1 MNVSIT
7 VRHCGETTTLR
18 AEAGTPLAP
27 LLREAGLLTLPCG
40 VGKCGKCLILAA
52 TEPCA
57 EERALLGD
65 AALASGLR
73 LACYTR
79 AAEGLDI
86 ALPQAGAL
94 RVLTRFAQS
103 DYPFRP
109 IVERRPFAMPE
120 PSLDDQRSDLQRL
133 IDACGAKGHALGLGQ
148 LAALPAFIRNAR
160 SNGGC
165 GDGHGNVCG
174 FGLMHGETLVGYT
187 ASDEAYALI
196 VDIGTTTVAAL
207 LVDTAR
213 RRVVAARGEHN
224 AQSPYGAD
232 VISRIRHET
241 EWEEHRNGPNPL
253 QQAIAKQV
261 SAMLAGLLEQAGIG
275 DVDFLSL
282 TGNTTMMH
290 LLCGLPGEHIGKA
303 PFIPA
308 TLEPMRL
315 PAADLGIASQ
325 APAFLLPGIS
335 AYIGA
340 DIVASLLAADA
351 HRSQPPFLLVDLG
364 TNAETVLCA
373 SGTLYACSA
382 AAGPCFEGATLSCGM
397 AGQDGAID
405 TVSPDPERGLS
416 FTTIGDAPAR
426 GLCGSG
432 VLDALALLLDAGI
445 VDETG
450 RLEADASPLGARITD
465 DALTFTDSGASPRRT
480 SGKCSSPRPP
490 CARASTSC
498 CGRRAWKPRMWPAS
512 TLRAAS
518 APPCARKARPASGS
532 SPKNFPTGSRCS
544 AMPPVPARCAMRPR
558 KARPKAPSAS
568 SAVPGTSNFPPTRA
582 SPTPTWNGCSFPKG
596 NEAGKGGNLSGE
608 RDTRAD
614 CLFPPALTLLFP
626 KRAQCDAGKKCSL

>member
-1 MNVSIT
+1 MSVSIT
-7 VRHCGETTTLR
+7 VRHAGGIANLR

-27 LLREAGLLTLPCG
+27 LLRETGLLTLPCG

-65 AALASGLR
+65 DAIASGLR
-73 LACYTR
+73 LACHTR
-79 AAEGLDI
+79 AVEGLDI
-86 ALPQAGAL
+86 AIPQAGAL

-133 IDACGAKGHALGLGQ
+133 IDACGAEGHALGLGQ
-148 LAALPAFIRNAR
+148 LAALPAFIRKTR

-174 FGLMHGETLVGYT
+174 FGLMHGETLVGYA

-253 QQAIAKQV
+253 QQAIAKQI

-373 SGTLYACSA
+373 NGMFYACSA
-382 AAGPCFEGATLSCGM
+382 GCRAMFRGRNPFLRHGRAGWGHRYRFARPGTRPVLYHHRRRARARAVRLRGTGCAGP
-397 AGQDGAID
+397 
-405 TVSPDPERGLS
+405 
-416 FTTIGDAPAR
+416 
-426 GLCGSG
+426 
-432 VLDALALLLDAGI
+432 
-445 VDETG
+445 
-450 RLEADASPLGARITD
+450 
-465 DALTFTDSGASPRRT
+465 
-480 SGKCSSPRPP
+480 
-490 CARASTSC
+490 
-498 CGRRAWKPRMWPAS
+498 
-512 TLRAAS
+512 AA
-518 APPCARKARPASGS
+518 
-532 SPKNFPTGSRCS
+532 
-544 AMPPVPARCAMRPR
+544 
-558 KARPKAPSAS
+558 
-568 SAVPGTSNFPPTRA
+568 
-582 SPTPTWNGCSFPKG
+582 
-596 NEAGKGGNLSGE
+596 
-608 RDTRAD
+608 
-614 CLFPPALTLLFP
+614 
-626 KRAQCDAGKKCSL
+626 

>member
-1 MNVSIT
+1 MSVSIT
-7 VRHCGETTTLR
+7 VRHAGGIANLR

-27 LLREAGLLTLPCG
+27 LLRETGLLTLPCG

-65 AALASGLR
+65 DAIASGLR
-73 LACYTR
+73 LACHTR
-79 AAEGLDI
+79 AVEGLDI
-86 ALPQAGAL
+86 AIPQAGAL

-133 IDACGAKGHALGLGQ
+133 IDACGAEGHALGLDQ
-148 LAALPAFIRNAR
+148 LAALPAFIRKAR

-165 GDGHGNVCG
+165 GDGNVCG
-174 FGLMHGETLVGYT
+174 FGLMHGETLVGYA

-207 LVDTAR
+207 L
-213 RRVVAARGEHN
+213 VVAARGEHN

-253 QQAIAKQV
+253 QQAISKQI

-315 PAADLGIASQ
+315 PAADLGIPSQ

-373 SGTLYACSA
+373 NGMFYACSA

-416 FTTIGDAPAR
+416 FTTIGGAPAR

-432 VLDALALLLDAGI
+432 VLDALALLLDAGL

-465 DALTFTDSGASPRRT
+465 DALAFTDSVRFTQKDIREVQLAKAAVRT
-480 SGKCSSPRPP
+480 GIDILLREAGMETADV
-490 CARASTSC
+490 ARLYLA
-498 CGRRAWKPRMWPAS
+498 GGF
-512 TLRAAS
+512 
-518 APPCARKARPASGS
+518 GS
-532 SPKNFPTGSRCS
+532 
-544 AMPPVPARCAMRPR
+544 AMRPESA
-558 KARPKAPSAS
+558 ARIGLIPEELSDRATVLGNAAGSGALRYATEEGAAESALGIIRRTRYIEL
-568 SAVPGTSNFPPTRA
+568 SAH
-582 SPTPTWNGCSFPKG
+582 
-596 NEAGKGGNLSGE
+596 AGFTDAYVE
-608 RDTRAD
+608 RM
-614 CLFPPALTLLFP
+614 LFPE
-626 KRAQCDAGKKCSL
+626 RE

>member
-308 TLEPMRL
+308 TLDRQ
-315 PAADLGIASQ
+315 S
-325 APAFLLPGIS
+325 
-335 AYIGA
+335 
-340 DIVASLLAADA
+340 V
-351 HRSQPPFLLVDLG
+351 V
-364 TNAETVLCA
+364 
-373 SGTLYACSA
+373 
-382 AAGPCFEGATLSCGM
+382 
-397 AGQDGAID
+397 
-405 TVSPDPERGLS
+405 
-416 FTTIGDAPAR
+416 
-426 GLCGSG
+426 
-432 VLDALALLLDAGI
+432 
-445 VDETG
+445 
-450 RLEADASPLGARITD
+450 
-465 DALTFTDSGASPRRT
+465 
-480 SGKCSSPRPP
+480 
-490 CARASTSC
+490 
-498 CGRRAWKPRMWPAS
+498 
-512 TLRAAS
+512 
-518 APPCARKARPASGS
+518 
-532 SPKNFPTGSRCS
+532 
-544 AMPPVPARCAMRPR
+544 
-558 KARPKAPSAS
+558 
-568 SAVPGTSNFPPTRA
+568 
-582 SPTPTWNGCSFPKG
+582 
-596 NEAGKGGNLSGE
+596 
-608 RDTRAD
+608 
-614 CLFPPALTLLFP
+614 
-626 KRAQCDAGKKCSL
+626 

>member
-465 DALTFTDSGASPRRT
+465 DALTFTDSVRFTQKDIREVQLAKAAVAAGIRVLLQQRGLTPEQLDGVYLAGGFGSYLDPESAAAIGMLPRACAGKLHTLGNTALAGAAVLTLDGAQWQRIRAISRACSYLEL
-480 SGKCSSPRPP
+480 SG
-490 CARASTSC
+490 RADF
-498 CGRRAWKPRMWPAS
+498 
-512 TLRAAS
+512 AA
-518 APPCARKARPASGS
+518 AFTE
-532 SPKNFPTGSRCS
+532 NL
-544 AMPPVPARCAMRPR
+544 
-558 KARPKAPSAS
+558 
-568 SAVPGTSNFPPTRA
+568 
-582 SPTPTWNGCSFPKG
+582 SFPQ
-596 NEAGKGGNLSGE
+596 
-608 RDTRAD
+608 
-614 CLFPPALTLLFP
+614 P
-626 KRAQCDAGKKCSL
+626 

>member
-1 MNVSIT
+1 M
-7 VRHCGETTTLR
+7 
-18 AEAGTPLAP
+18 
-27 LLREAGLLTLPCG
+27 
-40 VGKCGKCLILAA
+40 
-52 TEPCA
+52 
-57 EERALLGD
+57 ERRVAVIGIIVEDYD
-65 AALASGLR
+65 AAEKLNTILPLCKKYG
-73 LACYTR
+73 
-79 AAEGLDI
+79 AA
-86 ALPQAGAL
+86 
-94 RVLTRFAQS
+94 
-103 DYPFRP
+103 
-109 IVERRPFAMPE
+109 
-120 PSLDDQRSDLQRL
+120 
-133 IDACGAKGHALGLGQ
+133 
-148 LAALPAFIRNAR
+148 
-160 SNGGC
+160 
-165 GDGHGNVCG
+165 
-174 FGLMHGETLVGYT
+174 
-187 ASDEAYALI
+187 

-465 DALTFTDSGASPRRT
+465 DALTFTDSVRFTQKDIREVQLAKAAVAAGIRVLLQQRGLTPEQLDGVYLAGGFGSYLDPESAAAIGMLPRACAGRLHTLGNTALAGAAVLTLDGAQWQRIRAISRACSYLEL
-480 SGKCSSPRPP
+480 SG
-490 CARASTSC
+490 RADF
-498 CGRRAWKPRMWPAS
+498 
-512 TLRAAS
+512 AA
-518 APPCARKARPASGS
+518 AFTE
-532 SPKNFPTGSRCS
+532 NL
-544 AMPPVPARCAMRPR
+544 
-558 KARPKAPSAS
+558 
-568 SAVPGTSNFPPTRA
+568 
-582 SPTPTWNGCSFPKG
+582 SFPQ
-596 NEAGKGGNLSGE
+596 
-608 RDTRAD
+608 
-614 CLFPPALTLLFP
+614 P
-626 KRAQCDAGKKCSL
+626 

>member
-290 LLCGLPGEHIGKA
+290 LLCG
-303 PFIPA
+303 
-308 TLEPMRL
+308 
-315 PAADLGIASQ
+315 
-325 APAFLLPGIS
+325 IS

-465 DALTFTDSGASPRRT
+465 DALTFTDSVRFTQKDIREVQLAKAAVRAGIDILLREAGMET
-480 SGKCSSPRPP
+480 ADV
-490 CARASTSC
+490 ARLYLA
-498 CGRRAWKPRMWPAS
+498 GGF
-512 TLRAAS
+512 
-518 APPCARKARPASGS
+518 GS
-532 SPKNFPTGSRCS
+532 
-544 AMPPVPARCAMRPR
+544 AMRPESA
-558 KARPKAPSAS
+558 ARIGLIPEELSDRVTVLGNAAGSGALRYATEEGAAESALGIIRRTRYIEL
-568 SAVPGTSNFPPTRA
+568 SAH
-582 SPTPTWNGCSFPKG
+582 
-596 NEAGKGGNLSGE
+596 AGFTDAYVE
-608 RDTRAD
+608 RM
-614 CLFPPALTLLFP
+614 LFPE
-626 KRAQCDAGKKCSL
+626 RE

>member
-1 MNVSIT
+1 MSVSIT
-7 VRHCGETTTLR
+7 VRHAGGIANLR

-27 LLREAGLLTLPCG
+27 LLRETGLLTLPCG

-65 AALASGLR
+65 DAIASGLR
-73 LACYTR
+73 LACHTR
-79 AAEGLDI
+79 AVEGLDI
-86 ALPQAGAL
+86 AIPQAGAL

-133 IDACGAKGHALGLGQ
+133 IDACGAEGHALGLGQ
-148 LAALPAFIRNAR
+148 LAALPAFIRKAR

-174 FGLMHGETLVGYT
+174 FGLMHGETLVGYAT
-187 ASDEAYALI
+187 SDEAYALI

-213 RRVVAARGEHN
+213 RHVVAARGEHN

-253 QQAIAKQV
+253 QQAIAKQI

-373 SGTLYACSA
+373 NGMFYACSA

-416 FTTIGDAPAR
+416 FTTIGGAPAR

-432 VLDALALLLDAGI
+432 VLDALALLLDAGL

-465 DALTFTDSGASPRRT
+465 DALAFTDSVRFTQKDIREVQLAKAAVRAGLDILLREAGMEPADV
-480 SGKCSSPRPP
+480 
-490 CARASTSC
+490 ARLYLA
-498 CGRRAWKPRMWPAS
+498 GGF
-512 TLRAAS
+512 
-518 APPCARKARPASGS
+518 GS
-532 SPKNFPTGSRCS
+532 
-544 AMPPVPARCAMRPR
+544 AMRPESA
-558 KARPKAPSAS
+558 ARIGLIPEELSDRVTVLGNAAGSGALRYATEEGAAESALGIIRRTRYIEL
-568 SAVPGTSNFPPTRA
+568 SAHEGFTDAYV
-582 SPTPTWNGCSFPKG
+582 
-596 NEAGKGGNLSGE
+596 E
-608 RDTRAD
+608 RM
-614 CLFPPALTLLFP
+614 LFPE
-626 KRAQCDAGKKCSL
+626 GE

>member
-1 MNVSIT
+1 MNDSIT
-7 VRHCGETTTLR
+7 VRHCGDPTTLR

-187 ASDEAYALI
+187 ASDEADALI

-290 LLCGLPGEHIGKA
+290 LLCGLPGEHIGKVPDQALYEHLRAEHPNDAVAVNTGDEDAIYTIQRYPLTMVSTDTGSYA
-303 PFIPA
+303 PGEGHPQIAGSFPRYLHKMVIERGELSWEQA
-308 TLEPMRL
+308 IYHTTLL
-315 PAADLGIASQ
+315 PAETFGLSQKGRIRSGMDADLLVFNPETIRDCADFPGLGYPDAAPEGIR
-325 APAFLLPGIS
+325 FV
-335 AYIGA
+335 
-340 DIVASLLAADA
+340 IVSGEIAAHD
-351 HRSQPPFLLVDLG
+351 G
-364 TNAETVLCA
+364 K
-373 SGTLYACSA
+373 
-382 AAGPCFEGATLSCGM
+382 ATDVM
-397 AGQDGAID
+397 AGKPIEQFDNI
-405 TVSPDPERGLS
+405 
-416 FTTIGDAPAR
+416 
-426 GLCGSG
+426 
-432 VLDALALLLDAGI
+432 
-445 VDETG
+445 
-450 RLEADASPLGARITD
+450 
-465 DALTFTDSGASPRRT
+465 
-480 SGKCSSPRPP
+480 CSTH
-490 CARASTSC
+490 A
-498 CGRRAWKPRMWPAS
+498 
-512 TLRAAS
+512 
-518 APPCARKARPASGS
+518 
-532 SPKNFPTGSRCS
+532 
-544 AMPPVPARCAMRPR
+544 
-558 KARPKAPSAS
+558 
-568 SAVPGTSNFPPTRA
+568 
-582 SPTPTWNGCSFPKG
+582 
-596 NEAGKGGNLSGE
+596 
-608 RDTRAD
+608 
-614 CLFPPALTLLFP
+614 
-626 KRAQCDAGKKCSL
+626 KRANCK

>member
-1 MNVSIT
+1 MSVSII
-7 VRHCGETTTLR
+7 VRHKGGVTTLR
-18 AEAGTPLAP
+18 AEDGAPLAP

-40 VGKCGKCLILAA
+40 VGKCGKCLIHAD
-52 TEPCA
+52 TEACE
-57 EERALLGD
+57 EERALLGE
-65 AALASGLR
+65 AAVASGLR
-73 LACYTR
+73 LACHTR

-86 ALPQAGAL
+86 AIPQAGAL
-94 RVLTRFAQS
+94 RVLTRFARA

-109 IVERRPFAMPE
+109 IVERRPFSLPE

-133 IDACGAKGHALGLGQ
+133 LDACGAKNHALGLHQ
-148 LAALPAFIRNAR
+148 IAALPAFMRNAGR
-160 SNGGC
+160 
-165 GDGHGNVCG
+165 GDVRG

-187 ASDEAYALI
+187 ASEKAYALI
-196 VDIGTTTVAAL
+196 VDIGTTTVASL
-207 LVDTAR
+207 LVDTALG
-213 RRVVAARGEHN
+213 RVVAARGEHN

-241 EWEEHRNGPNPL
+241 EWEERRNGPNPL
-253 QQAIAKQV
+253 QQAIVRQI
-261 SAMLAGLLEQAGIG
+261 SAMLAGLLEQAEID

-282 TGNTTMMH
+282 TGNTTMIH

-303 PFIPA
+303 PFIPV

-315 PAADLGIASQ
+315 PAADLGIDSR

-340 DIVASLLAADA
+340 DIVASLLAAEA
-351 HRSQPPFLLVDLG
+351 HHAQPPFLLVDLG

-373 SGTLYACSA
+373 DGVFYACSA

-450 RLEADASPLGARITD
+450 RLEADASPLGGRIEDNALILADSVRLTQKDIREVQLAKAAVRAGIDILLREAGIDVGEVARLYL
-465 DALTFTDSGASPRRT
+465 AGGF
-480 SGKCSSPRPP
+480 
-490 CARASTSC
+490 
-498 CGRRAWKPRMWPAS
+498 
-512 TLRAAS
+512 
-518 APPCARKARPASGS
+518 GS
-532 SPKNFPTGSRCS
+532 
-544 AMPPVPARCAMRPR
+544 AMRPESA
-558 KARPKAPSAS
+558 ARIGLIPEELSNRVTVLGNAAGSGALRYATEEGATESALGIIRRTRYIEL
-568 SAVPGTSNFPPTRA
+568 SAH
-582 SPTPTWNGCSFPKG
+582 
-596 NEAGKGGNLSGE
+596 SGFTDAYVE
-608 RDTRAD
+608 RM
-614 CLFPPALTLLFP
+614 LFPE
-626 KRAQCDAGKKCSL
+626 RE

>member
-1 MNVSIT
+1 M
-7 VRHCGETTTLR
+7 RLGKRGKRGEYVLLAQAADQLLGAEGGHVVGVGAR
-18 AEAGTPLAP
+18 SEAGVIAQ
-27 LLREAGLLTLPCG
+27 LLGQG
-40 VGKCGKCLILAA
+40 VGDAGAA
-52 TEPCA
+52 
-57 EERALLGD
+57 
-65 AALASGLR
+65 
-73 LACYTR
+73 
-79 AAEGLDI
+79 AAEDI
-86 ALPQAGAL
+86 LVAD
-94 RVLTRFAQS
+94 T
-103 DYPFRP
+103 
-109 IVERRPFAMPE
+109 
-120 PSLDDQRSDLQRL
+120 
-133 IDACGAKGHALGLGQ
+133 LGLGQ
-148 LAALPAFIRNAR
+148 LAALPAFIRKAR

-174 FGLMHGETLVGYT
+174 FGLMHGETLVGYA

-253 QQAIAKQV
+253 QQAISKQI

-373 SGTLYACSA
+373 NGMFYACSA

-416 FTTIGDAPAR
+416 FTTIGGAPAR

-432 VLDALALLLDAGI
+432 VLDALALLLDAGL

-465 DALTFTDSGASPRRT
+465 DALAFTDSVRFTQKDIREVQLAKAAVRAGIDILLREAGMET
-480 SGKCSSPRPP
+480 ADV
-490 CARASTSC
+490 ARLYLA
-498 CGRRAWKPRMWPAS
+498 GGF
-512 TLRAAS
+512 
-518 APPCARKARPASGS
+518 GS
-532 SPKNFPTGSRCS
+532 
-544 AMPPVPARCAMRPR
+544 AMRPESA
-558 KARPKAPSAS
+558 ARIGLIPEELSDRATVLGNAAGSGALRYATEEGAAESALGIIRRTRYIEL
-568 SAVPGTSNFPPTRA
+568 SAH
-582 SPTPTWNGCSFPKG
+582 
-596 NEAGKGGNLSGE
+596 AGFTDAYVE
-608 RDTRAD
+608 RM
-614 CLFPPALTLLFP
+614 LFPE
-626 KRAQCDAGKKCSL
+626 RE

>member
-340 DIVASLLAADA
+340 DIVAS
-351 HRSQPPFLLVDLG
+351 
-364 TNAETVLCA
+364 
-373 SGTLYACSA
+373 
-382 AAGPCFEGATLSCGM
+382 
-397 AGQDGAID
+397 
-405 TVSPDPERGLS
+405 DPERGLS

-465 DALTFTDSGASPRRT
+465 DALTFTDSVRFTQKDIREVQLAKAAVRAGIDILLREAGMET
-480 SGKCSSPRPP
+480 ADV
-490 CARASTSC
+490 ARLYLA
-498 CGRRAWKPRMWPAS
+498 GGF
-512 TLRAAS
+512 
-518 APPCARKARPASGS
+518 GS
-532 SPKNFPTGSRCS
+532 
-544 AMPPVPARCAMRPR
+544 AMRPESA
-558 KARPKAPSAS
+558 ARIGLIPEELSDRVTVLGNAAGSGALRYATEEGAAESALGIIRRTRYIEL
-568 SAVPGTSNFPPTRA
+568 SAH
-582 SPTPTWNGCSFPKG
+582 
-596 NEAGKGGNLSGE
+596 AGFTDAYVE
-608 RDTRAD
+608 RM
-614 CLFPPALTLLFP
+614 LFPE
-626 KRAQCDAGKKCSL
+626 RE

>member
-261 SAMLAGLLEQAGIG
+261 SAMLAGLLG
-275 DVDFLSL
+275 
-282 TGNTTMMH
+282 TGRDRRR
-290 LLCGLPGEHIGKA
+290 GLPVPDRQHDHDA
-303 PFIPA
+303 PALRAARRTHRQGPVHPRHARTHAPA
-308 TLEPMRL
+308 RRR
-315 PAADLGIASQ
+315 LGIASQ

-416 FTTIGDAPAR
+416 FTTIRDAPAR

-432 VLDALALLLDAGI
+432 VPGRAG
-445 VDETG
+445 
-450 RLEADASPLGARITD
+450 
-465 DALTFTDSGASPRRT
+465 
-480 SGKCSSPRPP
+480 
-490 CARASTSC
+490 
-498 CGRRAWKPRMWPAS
+498 PA
-512 TLRAAS
+512 A
-518 APPCARKARPASGS
+518 
-532 SPKNFPTGSRCS
+532 
-544 AMPPVPARCAMRPR
+544 
-558 KARPKAPSAS
+558 
-568 SAVPGTSNFPPTRA
+568 
-582 SPTPTWNGCSFPKG
+582 
-596 NEAGKGGNLSGE
+596 
-608 RDTRAD
+608 
-614 CLFPPALTLLFP
+614 
-626 KRAQCDAGKKCSL
+626 

>member
-1 MNVSIT
+1 M
-7 VRHCGETTTLR
+7 
-18 AEAGTPLAP
+18 
-27 LLREAGLLTLPCG
+27 
-40 VGKCGKCLILAA
+40 
-52 TEPCA
+52 
-57 EERALLGD
+57 
-65 AALASGLR
+65 
-73 LACYTR
+73 
-79 AAEGLDI
+79 
-86 ALPQAGAL
+86 
-94 RVLTRFAQS
+94 LTRFAQS

-148 LAALPAFIRNAR
+148 LAALPAFIRNARSNAR

-465 DALTFTDSGASPRRT
+465 DALTFTDSVRFTQKDIREVQLAKAAVRAGIDILLREAGMET
-480 SGKCSSPRPP
+480 ADV
-490 CARASTSC
+490 ARLYLA
-498 CGRRAWKPRMWPAS
+498 GGF
-512 TLRAAS
+512 
-518 APPCARKARPASGS
+518 GS
-532 SPKNFPTGSRCS
+532 
-544 AMPPVPARCAMRPR
+544 AMRPESA
-558 KARPKAPSAS
+558 ARIGLIPEELSDRVTVLGNAAGSGALRYATEEGAAESALGIIRRTRYIEL
-568 SAVPGTSNFPPTRA
+568 SAH
-582 SPTPTWNGCSFPKG
+582 
-596 NEAGKGGNLSGE
+596 AGFTDAYVE
-608 RDTRAD
+608 RM
-614 CLFPPALTLLFP
+614 LFPE
-626 KRAQCDAGKKCSL
+626 RE